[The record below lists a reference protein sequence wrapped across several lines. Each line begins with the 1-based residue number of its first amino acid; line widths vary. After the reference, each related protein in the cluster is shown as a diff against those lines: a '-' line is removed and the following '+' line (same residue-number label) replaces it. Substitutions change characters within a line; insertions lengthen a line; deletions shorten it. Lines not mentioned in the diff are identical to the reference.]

1 LEAQPAQETSHPASG
16 GKALAVLLAL
26 VTCVI
31 WGAWFPVVRLGVLAD
46 GLTPWD
52 MAFLRM
58 IFPLVLLTPL
68 VWRHGLKA
76 GRAGWPGSFALAFTL
91 GPPFAWVMG
100 HGIAHA
106 PAAHAAI
113 GTPGVFPAIVFLL
126 GLVFLGDAGTPRRW
140 AGLALAVAS
149 VGLIGTTLIGSAS
162 GGGAPIGQHLTGYLL
177 FHLCAWFWAIY
188 IVVVRIAGL
197 DVLRA
202 LWIGNFI
209 GALYFLPL
217 YLTVGESGFPAM
229 PWRDIAWHAL
239 YQGFLNGFVAML
251 MFNFAIK
258 RLGASEAAAFGALI
272 PAIAAFT
279 AIPIL
284 GEIPGWAE
292 VVGALFAGA
301 GVLLLNLPARGPKI
315 PAPSPRLESS
325 DC

>member
-1 LEAQPAQETSHPASG
+1 MDANPAKETSRSAG
-16 GKALAVLLAL
+16 GGRAVAVVLAL

-31 WGAWFPVVRLGVLAD
+31 WGAWFPIVRLGVLAS

-91 GPPFAWVMG
+91 GPPFAFVMG
-100 HGIAHA
+100 HGIALA

-126 GLVFLGDAGTPRRW
+126 GLVFLGERGTPRRW
-140 AGLALAVAS
+140 AGLALAVAG
-149 VGLIGTTLIGSAS
+149 VALIGATAIGGETGS
-162 GGGAPIGQHLTGYLL
+162 GVPIAQHLTGYLM

-197 DVLRA
+197 DVLPA
-202 LWIGNFI
+202 LWIGNFL
-209 GALYFLPL
+209 GAIYFLPL
-217 YLTVGESGFPAM
+217 YLTIGESGFPSM

-239 YQGFLNGFVAML
+239 YQGFLTGFVAML

-272 PAIAAFT
+272 PAIATFS

-284 GEIPGWAE
+284 GEVPGWAE
-292 VVGALFAGA
+292 IAGALLAGA
-301 GVLLLNLPARGPKI
+301 GVLLLNLPARRAARSRRRTG
-315 PAPSPRLESS
+315 
-325 DC
+325 

>member
-1 LEAQPAQETSHPASG
+1 LDAEPAIETSRSAG
-16 GKALAVLLAL
+16 GGRAVAVLLAL
-26 VTCVI
+26 VTCAI
-31 WGAWFPVVRLGVLAD
+31 WGAWFPIVRLGVLAN

-100 HGIAHA
+100 HGIALA

-126 GLVFLGDAGTPRRW
+126 GLVFLGDRGTPRRW
-140 AGLALAVAS
+140 AGLALALAGVALIGAS
-149 VGLIGTTLIGSAS
+149 VIGSEA
-162 GGGAPIGQHLTGYLL
+162 GRHLAGYLL

-188 IVVVRIAGL
+188 IVVVRVAGL
-197 DVLRA
+197 DVLPA

-209 GALYFLPL
+209 GAIYFLPL

-239 YQGFLNGFVAML
+239 YQGFLTGFVAML

-272 PAIAAFT
+272 PAIATFS

-284 GEIPGWAE
+284 GEMPGWAE
-292 VVGALFAGA
+292 VAGALLAGA
-301 GVLLLNLPARGPKI
+301 GVLLLNLPARRAARSRRRTG
-315 PAPSPRLESS
+315 
-325 DC
+325 